1 MLVLARKP
9 GEVIVLSRGGVEIGR
24 VMVVDVKGTKVRL
37 GMQFADDVTIDRLEI
52 HEAKKE
58 QRDADRQA

>member
-9 GEVIVLSRGGVEIGR
+9 GEVVVLSRDGVEIGR
-24 VMVVDVKGTKVRL
+24 VMVVEVKGEKVRL
-37 GMQFADDVTIDRLEI
+37 GMQFPDAVTVDRLEI